1 MWVWDLAALMLRSRK
16 SWLRMVPMAVALLIM
31 TVSLGVN
38 RSINLSPEQSVT
50 STLGAA
56 DGLVSPGF
64 SVLAGSSS
72 PTVPINRWKVRQI
85 NPYLETQVSVKG
97 LPEEVLYQESSQL
110 DRRNSQMVFEL
121 LRALAEDEKGRTVV
135 LSSHDPTAKEYAH
148 RSCELVD
155 GHLEDSC

>member
-1 MWVWDLAALMLRSRK
+1 MWVWNLAALMLRSRK

-64 SVLAGSSS
+64 SVLAGS
-72 PTVPINRWKVRQI
+72 VKWKPLYALTAGR
-85 NPYLETQVSVKG
+85 YLYRLKSAISK
-97 LPEEVLYQESSQL
+97 
-110 DRRNSQMVFEL
+110 D
-121 LRALAEDEKGRTVV
+121 
-135 LSSHDPTAKEYAH
+135 
-148 RSCELVD
+148 
-155 GHLEDSC
+155 

>member
-1 MWVWDLAALMLRSRK
+1 MWVWNLAALMLRSRK

-85 NPYLETQVSVKG
+85 NPCL
-97 LPEEVLYQESSQL
+97 LYTSDAADDSL
-110 DRRNSQMVFEL
+110 RVDLGGRRII
-121 LRALAEDEKGRTVV
+121 K
-135 LSSHDPTAKEYAH
+135 KKKK
-148 RSCELVD
+148 
-155 GHLEDSC
+155 

>member
-1 MWVWDLAALMLRSRK
+1 MWVWNLAALMLRSRK

-72 PTVPINRWKVRQI
+72 PTC
-85 NPYLETQVSVKG
+85 L
-97 LPEEVLYQESSQL
+97 LYTSPSPR
-110 DRRNSQMVFEL
+110 D
-121 LRALAEDEKGRTVV
+121 
-135 LSSHDPTAKEYAH
+135 
-148 RSCELVD
+148 
-155 GHLEDSC
+155 

>member
-1 MWVWDLAALMLRSRK
+1 MWVWNLAALMLRSRK

-97 LPEEVLYQESSQL
+97 LPEEVLYQESSMPGI
-110 DRRNSQMVFEL
+110 NT
-121 LRALAEDEKGRTVV
+121 KG
-135 LSSHDPTAKEYAH
+135 
-148 RSCELVD
+148 
-155 GHLEDSC
+155 

>member
-64 SVLAGSSS
+64 QFLLG
-72 PTVPINRWKVRQI
+72 RH
-85 NPYLETQVSVKG
+85 L
-97 LPEEVLYQESSQL
+97 LPC
-110 DRRNSQMVFEL
+110 L
-121 LRALAEDEKGRTVV
+121 LIDGK
-135 LSSHDPTAKEYAH
+135 SAKSIH
-148 RSCELVD
+148 ISKLKFP
-155 GHLEDSC
+155 